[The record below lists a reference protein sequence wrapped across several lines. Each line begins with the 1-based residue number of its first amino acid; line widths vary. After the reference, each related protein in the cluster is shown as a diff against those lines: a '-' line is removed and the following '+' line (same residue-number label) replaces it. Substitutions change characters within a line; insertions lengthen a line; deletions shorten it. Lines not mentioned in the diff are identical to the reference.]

1 MNTFTQPRNVCF
13 KLNTEEDSLPP
24 STTLDTEGNIYTLTY
39 AAFLAD
45 LKKRPIRQIR
55 TAALNKFFNSLGKNK
70 SGSKNGI
77 GRGQEFCNAFFEE
90 GTLKEANPKT
100 LFYVNDDHDS
110 LTAGAHGTDAP
121 DFYFY
126 TKANGRFTVEVKMY
140 SSVESYFINVK
151 TTNFH
156 DADYVI
162 SYIID
167 KQVWLFSTKKEQY
180 LELYTQDS
188 LAVTDPWIN
197 EINLPPQF
205 ETISFYIPKDQN
217 ILNKALREYTN
228 EELPEFVSY
237 SFFVNEAKS
246 NIEE

>member
-1 MNTFTQPRNVCF
+1 MNTPFTF
-13 KLNTEEDSLPP
+13 LNFTDVPAVDTYAQSVSL
-24 STTLDTEGNIYTLTY
+24 DAEGNIYQLTY
-39 AAFLAD
+39 ASFLAE
-45 LKKRPIRQIR
+45 LKKRPVKQLR

-70 SGSKNGI
+70 SGSKNGM
-77 GRGQEFCNAFFEE
+77 GRGQGFCNAFFEE
-90 GTLKEANPKT
+90 GTLKEVNPGV
-100 LFYVNDDHDS
+100 LVYVNEDHDS
-110 LTAGAHGTDAP
+110 LTAGDTGTDAP
-121 DFYFY
+121 EFYFY
-126 TKANGRFTVEVKMY
+126 TKANGTFTVEAKMY

-167 KQVWLFSTKKEQY
+167 KQVWLFSTKKEHY

-197 EINLPPQF
+197 EINLPSQL

-217 ILNKALREYTN
+217 ILNKALRDYTN

-246 NIEE
+246 IIEE